1 MKKLFTFFAILMMA
15 TTAAIA
21 RDDIHF
27 STIDTWTQNE
37 TSKSLYCTKDGVTI
51 TIKGSQTTPSKNFGY
66 FEFGED
72 QEITITVEAGGET
85 VKEVEVVMTY
95 EVDNFLL
102 SGTGP
107 WTCNMMGSTECKYGS
122 RPFVVGDIERFIVRV
137 EDGISVELN
146 DAGYATFSC
155 NTNTSIGTAGVK
167 AYKASVSEEAITLT
181 ELTGYIPAGTGVI
194 LYGDT
199 PASKVNFSIATSG
212 SAADVTGNAL
222 KATTKSNGSLA
233 TLEANSWA
241 LGNGNQFLSFKGT
254 TYKHNRAYLVHEK
267 AVGAKAINMVFA
279 DEATGID
286 SVTGM
291 TSVRSGKIMEN
302 GKVVII
308 KNGMK
313 YNVAGQV
320 IK

>member
-1 MKKLFTFFAILMMA
+1 MKKLFTFFTILMMA

-51 TIKGSQTTPSKNFGY
+51 TIKGSQTTPSKNGY
-66 FEFGED
+66 FDFGED

-85 VKEVEVVMTY
+85 VKEVEGVIY
-95 EVDNFLL
+95 GVDNLLL

-107 WTCNMMGSTECKYGS
+107 WTCNMMGPTEFMYGS
-122 RPFVVGDIERFIVRV
+122 RTFAVSYIEEFIVRI
-137 EDGISVELN
+137 EEGISVELN

>member
-21 RDDIHF
+21 RDIEF
-27 STIDTWTQNE
+27 STTSWTQDESNK
-37 TSKSLYCTKDGVTI
+37 TLYRTIEGVTI
-51 TIKGSQTTPSKNFGY
+51 TLKGSLEAPSLNSGFY
-66 FEFGED
+66 SVEHQD
-72 QEITITVEAGGET
+72 VTITVEAGGET
-85 VKEVEVVMTY
+85 VKEMEVVVY
-95 EVDNFLL
+95 GSSNLIL

-107 WTCNMMGSTECKYGS
+107 WTWKIEEGPEIHYGS
-122 RPFVVGDIERFIVRV
+122 IAIPFSDIERFIVRI
-137 EDGISVELN
+137 EEGISVELN

-155 NTNTSIGTAGVK
+155 NTNTSIETAGVK

>member
-15 TTAAIA
+15 TTAAMA
-21 RDDIHF
+21 RDIHF

-51 TIKGSQTTPSKNFGY
+51 TLTGSDTAPTMSGNFG
-66 FEFGED
+66 FGEY
-72 QEITITVEAGGET
+72 ENITISVDAGSET
-85 VKEVEVVMTY
+85 VKEVEVYGHGYTVK
-95 EVDNFLL
+95 VL
-102 SGTGP
+102 SAPGP
-107 WTCNMMGSTECKYGS
+107 WGCRTEEGSELIFGS
-122 RPFVVGDIERFIVRV
+122 ITVPYSDIEEFIVRI
-137 EDGISVELN
+137 EDGISVDLN

-155 NTNTSIGTAGVK
+155 NINTNIETAGVK

-291 TSVRSGKIMEN
+291 TSVRSGKIMDN